1 MRSVQIKWLI
11 YSLVLLISLFICLKF
26 IFWMSLDMPMS
37 RLSVVYLMLILICL
51 FLRNKISFLL
61 LIGLTIF
68 PFVFKMINTHL
79 SGYLFTEFSS
89 VLLPLTGKEKTVL
102 GIQIIDISYLI
113 YLFILTAILI
123 IPGIRKF
130 YWNKT
135 LEKER
140 LL

>member
-1 MRSVQIKWLI
+1 MRNVQIKWLI

-51 FLRNKISFLL
+51 FLRNKISFLS

-68 PFVFKMINTHL
+68 PFVYKMINTHL